1 MSLFWLRVA
10 LALYALGLLHAFFT
24 VVGRRTQTFGVALG
38 AISLGAVLHLVS
50 IVESGLANHQ
60 FPVTTFQEAVSALA
74 FLIALV
80 FLFIYWRYRLE
91 ALCVFVFPLVF
102 MLTLAAAFTT
112 EPAGT
117 AGPIL
122 RSVWWLPLHASMFF
136 LGHTLLFLTCV
147 ASLMYLLQERELKS
161 KKPRGFYYRL
171 PPLSVLDDL
180 AKKTLAAGFPLVT
193 IAICIGA
200 FFATQRMGRDWPLD
214 HRVAASFVTWLIY
227 LLLIFFRWTAGW
239 RGRKAAYLAI
249 VGFAS
254 VIVSW
259 VVGSNVH
266 AFMKR

>member
-10 LALYALGLLHAFFT
+10 LALYALGLLHAFIT
-24 VVGRRTQTFGVALG
+24 VVGRRAQTFGVALG

-50 IVESGLANHQ
+50 IVESGLAGHQ
-60 FPVTTFQEAVSALA
+60 FPVTSFPEAVSALA

-80 FLFIYWRYRLE
+80 FLAIYWRYRLE

-102 MLTLAAAFTT
+102 MLTLAAAFSN
-112 EPAGT
+112 EPT
-117 AGPIL
+117 NDGPIL

-136 LGHTLLFLTCV
+136 LGHTLLFLTSV

-200 FFATQRMGRDWPLD
+200 FFASQRMGRDWPLD
-214 HRVAASFVTWLIY
+214 PRVAWSFVTWLIY
-227 LLLIFFRWTAGW
+227 LGLIFFRWTAGW

-259 VVGSNVH
+259 GVSSNLH
-266 AFMKR
+266 GFMNR